1 MNREGWKEI
10 VRRLSLEEFRILQ
23 EVIWEEHRA
32 REAQQLA
39 GLRTGDWV
47 EFEDHRNGRALRGVV
62 TRMNRRT
69 VSVDV
74 PPEDGHTHPHHWRV
88 SVTLVR
94 RILPGEA
101 PPASLPQAPIHV
113 ADADEEATPE

>member
-1 MNREGWKEI
+1 MNREGWKET
-10 VRRLSLEEFRILQ
+10 VRRLSLEEFQTLQ

-47 EFEDHRNGRALRGVV
+47 VFEDRHGRTLHGVV
-62 TRMNRRT
+62 TRMNQRT

-74 PPEDGHTHPHHWRV
+74 DSRPGEGVARHWRV
-88 SVTLVR
+88 SVSLVR
-94 RILPGEA
+94 RTLSGNAA
-101 PPASLPQAPIHV
+101 PPGLPPGSARTGG
-113 ADADEEATPE
+113 DSDEATPL